1 MGLNSARRLEKLRQA
16 LVEKRLEAILVSQA
30 ENRFYVSGFSGSAG
44 YLLVTASMAVL
55 ATDFRY
61 IEQTKRQ
68 APDFEVLQIAGRVD
82 DWFPSLIQRT
92 GIKSL
97 GFESDNMTVAF
108 AKQLSDSLSKA
119 DVRVEL
125 TPVEGLVEA
134 GRIVKEVE
142 ELDLISSA
150 VKISDAAMSH
160 IFEFIREGMT
170 EKAVAWEIERFMREH
185 DSQSVPFEVLVQ
197 SGPNSALPHAQP
209 SDRKIG
215 AGEPIV
221 MDIGAKVGGY
231 ASDLTRTFCVG
242 KQDAQFRK
250 IHDIV
255 LGAQL
260 SAIALIKEGMTG
272 EQADSF
278 ARIIIKEA
286 GYADFFGHSLGH
298 GVGLAVHESPRL
310 GPNSSDILK
319 NGMVFS
325 VEPGIYLP
333 GWGGVRIEDLATL
346 DGGKIRVLSQV
357 QK

>member
-1 MGLNSARRLEKLRQA
+1 MGINSARRIEKLRQL
-16 LVEKRLEAILVSQA
+16 LVEKHIEAILVSQA

-44 YLLVTASMAVL
+44 YLLITASMAIL

-61 IEQTKRQ
+61 IEQSKLQ
-68 APDFEVLQIAGRVD
+68 APDFEVFEIKGKVD
-82 DWFPSLIQRT
+82 DWFPNLIKRA
-92 GIKSL
+92 GISTL
-97 GFESDNMTVAF
+97 GFEAESMTVAS
-108 AKQLSDSLSKA
+108 ARQLSDSLTKSQM
-119 DVRVEL
+119 RVEL
-125 TPVEGLVEA
+125 IPVEGLVES
-134 GRIVKEVE
+134 GRIIKEVD
-142 ELDLISSA
+142 ELGLIASA
-150 VKISDAAMSH
+150 VKISDAAMNH
-160 IFEFIREGMT
+160 IAAFIKEGMT
-170 EKAVAWEIERFMREH
+170 EKTVAWEIESFMREH

-231 ASDLTRTFCVG
+231 ASDLTRTLCVG
-242 KQDAQFRK
+242 KPDAQFRK

-255 LGAQL
+255 LAAQL

-272 EQADSF
+272 DQADGF

-286 GYADFFGHSLGH
+286 GYGDFFGHSLGH

-310 GPNSSDILK
+310 GPNSSDTLK

-325 VEPGIYLP
+325 VEPGVYLP

-357 QK
+357 PK